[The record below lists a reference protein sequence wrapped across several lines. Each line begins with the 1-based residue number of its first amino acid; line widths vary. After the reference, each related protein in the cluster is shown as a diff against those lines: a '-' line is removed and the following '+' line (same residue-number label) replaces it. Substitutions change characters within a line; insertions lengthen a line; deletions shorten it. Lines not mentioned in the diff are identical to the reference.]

1 MTLAPQELENTA
13 SKYAA
18 EAIKLDSQGSHSV
31 AIQSYQRASEALIRL
46 VEIYPE
52 YKLNRVYLERA
63 SAYQNRIKALQMAN
77 GIMDDESQNAREFAT
92 VINNKD
98 LSTNKSSNQLI
109 KTTKPISKNL
119 DKSSIFPE
127 NNRYKHNDIHN
138 RNPANQSDINKI
150 AEPNSEFEN
159 LVLKEKPLV
168 SWDEV
173 IGLDDAKRAIR
184 ESIVYP
190 TKRAD
195 LFPLG
200 WPRGILLFGPPGCG
214 KTLLA
219 AAAAA
224 EIRGY
229 FINIDA
235 PSMMSK
241 WLGEAEKNISKL
253 FAFARKLH
261 EKEKVPI
268 LLFIDE
274 IDSLL
279 GTRNGEVGGEVR
291 VKNQFL
297 TEMDGINDKSRES
310 FLYVIGATNKP
321 WSLESG
327 FLRRFQKRIYV
338 TLPDML
344 SRKSLFKQY
353 VSKLNNDSSL
363 KIDELAK
370 LSESYSAS
378 DIKDIC
384 QSAQLRV
391 VNELFENSDPL
402 DESALPRALNLVDFK
417 ELIKV
422 RKPSVSSDMVR
433 AYMRWS
439 EQFKAL

>member
-1 MTLAPQELENTA
+1 
-13 SKYAA
+13 
-18 EAIKLDSQGSHSV
+18 
-31 AIQSYQRASEALIRL
+31 
-46 VEIYPE
+46 
-52 YKLNRVYLERA
+52 
-63 SAYQNRIKALQMAN
+63 
-77 GIMDDESQNAREFAT
+77 
-92 VINNKD
+92 
-98 LSTNKSSNQLI
+98 
-109 KTTKPISKNL
+109 
-119 DKSSIFPE
+119 
-127 NNRYKHNDIHN
+127 
-138 RNPANQSDINKI
+138 
-150 AEPNSEFEN
+150 
-159 LVLKEKPLV
+159 
-168 SWDEV
+168 
-173 IGLDDAKRAIR
+173 
-184 ESIVYP
+184 
-190 TKRAD
+190 
-195 LFPLG
+195 LG

-224 EIRGY
+224 EIHGY

-235 PSMMSK
+235 ASMMSK

-253 FAFARKLH
+253 FTFARALH
-261 EKEKVPI
+261 QKEKIPI

-297 TEMDGINDKSRES
+297 TEMDGINGKSKES

-338 TLPDML
+338 TLPDMA
-344 SRKSLFKQY
+344 SRRNLFKQY
-353 VSKLNNDSSL
+353 VSKLTKDPSL
-363 KIDELAK
+363 KVDELAR
-370 LSESYSAS
+370 LSEAYSAS

-391 VNELFENSDPL
+391 VNELFEKSEPL
-402 DESALPRALNLVDFK
+402 VDDDLPRELNLADFK
-417 ELIKV
+417 EMFKV
-422 RKPSVSSDMVR
+422 RKPSVSSDMIR

>member
-31 AIQSYQRASEALIRL
+31 AILSYQRASDALVRL

-77 GIMDDESQNAREFAT
+77 GILDDDNQSLKELNSIVDNKK
-92 VINNKD
+92 IPNNKN
-98 LSTNKSSNQLI
+98 LNSLYKTNVPNVSNIQNKSLYSI
-109 KTTKPISKNL
+109 DKNHHL
-119 DKSSIFPE
+119 NS
-127 NNRYKHNDIHN
+127 IHN
-138 RNPANQSDINKI
+138 KNSISDERNKTS
-150 AEPNSEFEN
+150 ELSSEFEN
-159 LVLKEKPLV
+159 LIIKEKPLV
-168 SWDEV
+168 SWNEV
-173 IGLDDAKRAIR
+173 VGLDDAKRAIR

-190 TKRAD
+190 TKRSD

-224 EIRGY
+224 EIHGY
-229 FINIDA
+229 FINLDA

-253 FAFARKLH
+253 FTFARKLH

-297 TEMDGINDKSRES
+297 TEMDGINDKSRQS
-310 FLYVIGATNKP
+310 FIYVIGATNKP

-338 TLPDML
+338 TLPDMV
-344 SRKSLFKQY
+344 SRKDLFKQY
-353 VSKLNNDSSL
+353 VAKLKNDSSL
-363 KIDELAK
+363 KIDDLAK
-370 LSESYSAS
+370 MSESYSAS

-384 QSAQLRV
+384 QSAQLKV
-391 VNELFENSDPL
+391 VNELFEKGDPSN
-402 DESALPRALNLVDFK
+402 ESEIPRAINLSDFK
-417 ELIKV
+417 DMLKV

>member
-13 SKYAA
+13 SKFAA

-77 GIMDDESQNAREFAT
+77 GLLGDEAQTSSKEVTNMSHD
-92 VINNKD
+92 NGLSDNKNPKPQVKNG
-98 LSTNKSSNQLI
+98 SVFKNQNKSSHSANNNTLNQFD
-109 KTTKPISKNL
+109 TKK
-119 DKSSIFPE
+119 
-127 NNRYKHNDIHN
+127 
-138 RNPANQSDINKI
+138 
-150 AEPNSEFEN
+150 NSEITSEFDN

-168 SWDEV
+168 SWNEV
-173 IGLDDAKRAIR
+173 VGLEDAKRAIR

-190 TKRAD
+190 TKRSD

-224 EIRGY
+224 EIHGY
-229 FINIDA
+229 FIVMDA

-261 EKEKVPI
+261 EKEQIPI

-297 TEMDGINDKSRES
+297 TEMDGINDKSKNS

-338 TLPDML
+338 TLPDMM

-384 QSAQLRV
+384 QSAQLKV
-391 VNELFENSDPL
+391 VNELFENGDPMN
-402 DESALPRALNLVDFK
+402 ESELPRALNLNDFK
-417 ELIKV
+417 DMIKV

>member
-13 SKYAA
+13 SKFAA

-77 GIMDDESQNAREFAT
+77 GLLGDEAQTSSKEVANM
-92 VINNKD
+92 IHD
-98 LSTNKSSNQLI
+98 SGLSDSKNSKPQVKTGSVFRNQNKSSHSANNNNNNTLNQFD
-109 KTTKPISKNL
+109 TKKN
-119 DKSSIFPE
+119 PE
-127 NNRYKHNDIHN
+127 T
-138 RNPANQSDINKI
+138 
-150 AEPNSEFEN
+150 NSEFDN
-159 LVLKEKPLV
+159 LILKEKPLV
-168 SWDEV
+168 SWNEV
-173 IGLDDAKRAIR
+173 VGLEDAKRAIR

-190 TKRAD
+190 TKRSD

-224 EIRGY
+224 EIHGY
-229 FINIDA
+229 FIVMDA

-253 FAFARKLH
+253 FTFARKLH
-261 EKEKVPI
+261 EKEQIPI

-297 TEMDGINDKSRES
+297 TEMDGINDKSKNS
-310 FLYVIGATNKP
+310 FIYVIGATNKP

-338 TLPDML
+338 TLPDMM

-384 QSAQLRV
+384 QSAQLKV
-391 VNELFENSDPL
+391 VNELFENGDPMNGS
-402 DESALPRALNLVDFK
+402 ELPRALNLNDFK
-417 ELIKV
+417 DMIKV